1 MRRSKKSP
9 TVNTKKKGAME
20 MAKAVAHKVKIHAD
34 KQKGKRVKEPE
45 SDDELVKRKKNEQ
58 DETEEEESGEG
69 KSEASDDSS
78 ETEIQTLQCEA
89 EVEDQNKILD
99 TLHKDKEQLKVRI
112 KAAKKKNEAKLTELR
127 ETLNAYPGVRYA
139 LFYNCI
145 SQMLIIDF
153 SRNRRNRNCHRV
165 GKRRK

>member
-1 MRRSKKSP
+1 
-9 TVNTKKKGAME
+9 ME
-20 MAKAVAHKVKIHAD
+20 MSKAVAHKVKIHAD
-34 KQKGKRVKEPE
+34 KQKGKRVKEPK

-89 EVEDQNKILD
+89 EVEDQNKVLD

-127 ETLNAYPGVRYA
+127 ETLNAFPSVRSVLLYHW
-139 LFYNCI
+139 I
-145 SQMLIIDF
+145 TRMLITAL
-153 SRNRRNRNCHRV
+153 SRNRHRLRHRE
-165 GKRRK
+165 GQQRK